1 MRFLVPFV
9 LLCLC
14 LTTGCN
20 GGKQKVDFLVTIY
33 TDYGDIK
40 LILYDSTP
48 VHKQNFLKLVTEK
61 AYDSTTFHRVIDN
74 FMIQGGDVTR
84 KPGNTLP
91 DTTLPA
97 EFVKSYFHRKGAVA
111 AARQGDNVN
120 PEKRSSAYQF
130 YIVQGAPI
138 DDLRKLTVD
147 QQLLQQNMAVFF
159 ANPNNAAASDSVAQ
173 LTKNSTSDDSTN
185 VAFNYIYKLI
195 PQIEAET
202 GVKIMKNISKERLQA
217 YQKVGGTPYL
227 DDTYTVFGQV
237 LEGFG
242 VLQKIAAVETNADD
256 SPKVAVT
263 LSVRA
268 EEVPVAELRARYGL
282 DEEMRLP

>member
-1 MRFLVPFV
+1 MRFLIPFV
-9 LLCLC
+9 LLCVC
-14 LTTGCN
+14 LVAGC
-20 GGKQKVDFLVTIY
+20 GSRKQQIDFLVTIY

-48 VHKQNFLKLVTEK
+48 VHKENFLKLVKEK
-61 AYDSTTFHRVIDN
+61 AYDSTTFHRVIND

-91 DTTLPA
+91 DATLPA
-97 EFVKSYFHRKGAVA
+97 EFVKSYFHRHGAIA

-120 PEKRSSAYQF
+120 PERRSSAYQF

-138 DDLRKLTVD
+138 KDIRQLKVD
-147 QQLLQQNMAVFF
+147 QQLLQQSMSVFF
-159 ANPNNAAASDSVAQ
+159 ANPSNAAANDSLTQLMQKSSSDGNTDA
-173 LTKNSTSDDSTN
+173 
-185 VAFNYIYKLI
+185 AFDYIYNLI

-202 GVKIMKNISKERLQA
+202 GVSILKNIPEERLQA
-217 YQKVGGTPYL
+217 YQTVGGTPFL

-237 LEGFG
+237 LEGLE
-242 VLQKIAAVETNADD
+242 VLQKIAAVETNPDD
-256 SPKVAVT
+256 SPKAAIT
-263 LSVRA
+263 LSIRA